1 MPKVVPGYKEQAQ
14 LRITDAARVVF
25 QRKGFTRTTMDDI
38 AKEVGVS
45 KGAIYLYFPTK
56 ADLLI
61 HVNDRARNDV
71 LQVWEQLLE
80 EGDVAEGI
88 AHSLD
93 PILAGN
99 VDIAVWFRL
108 VAEAATDSDVRSALE
123 KDHRD
128 DSKVMRRFLRRL
140 ESRGRIPK
148 MQDPAVI
155 AEAVLMLLAGA
166 ASRVIV
172 RKESD
177 VPDKLVKALRF
188 VLGLSDVDAGSR
200 RAVRAKAG
208 VAPR

>member
-108 VAEAATDSDVRSALE
+108 VAEAATDADVRSALE